1 MQANLS
7 QQFGKVLNSYVIDRA
22 INDSSDSAK
31 AEPSSR
37 GSAPAKP
44 SIIDSDEAYVD
55 DDDETEET
63 DSGSSGVNE
72 LTMLLMSA
80 HTSKAKAVELYAAKD
95 YRGAYEG
102 Q

>member
-22 INDSSDSAK
+22 INYSSDSAK
-31 AEPSSR
+31 AEPSSK

-55 DDDETEET
+55 DDEADET

-80 HTSKAKAVELYAAKD
+80 HTGKAKAVELYAAKD

-102 Q
+102 QY

>member
-1 MQANLS
+1 MQASLS
-7 QQFGKVLNSYVIDRA
+7 QQFGKVLNSFVIDRA
-22 INDSSDSAK
+22 INYSSGNSK
-31 AEPSSR
+31 AEPSSKSN
-37 GSAPAKP
+37 SAVKP

-55 DDDETEET
+55 DDETDETT
-63 DSGSSGVNE
+63 GSSSANE

-80 HTSKAKAVELYAAKD
+80 HTSKANAVELYAAKD